1 MLANTP
7 PNFIDWLAY
16 DVCQTTPDNVRLWLW
31 VALLAGLMTA
41 TIQFLLMLVT
51 RWGNSDPT
59 GKALMCSVLIHLS
72 LSSGAVVA
80 TPPKAVLAVFSKP
93 KKAEKDVIRKVV
105 IEGLTKTESP
115 KSGNTPVWEKL
126 LEKPTMELARL
137 DRAPFEFESLKAPER
152 RDEALTK
159 PDLDVPDIKHT
170 PETPIARPELEQT
183 GDIGP
188 KIESSAPVKIDDI
201 QAEAR
206 PEVNVPTMT
215 TIRRK
220 VQESGL
226 AQVAV
231 ERAPS
236 RGAIERVLPVPDLNR
251 QVASIPLPQSA
262 VVDPKSM
269 LPREAVD
276 EKIERRAGPVPVEI
290 AKEAAGAGGTSQ
302 IEDSAAGALGK
313 PKFDRLKARTPKMEE
328 TGGTQRLEPDRKPA
342 IPQPLAS
349 PVVSVRDGITS
360 KTPLD
365 GPKPNAIRP
374 NFEPINRDQA
384 NVLPPT
390 YRLRNLAKRAETA
403 LKYGGTETSERTV
416 EASLKWLALHQSPEG
431 YWDADGFHSMCPEGN
446 RCVGRGQGRTVD
458 AEGRDQPV
466 TISGADSGI
475 TGLTVLAF
483 LGAGYSHEEG
493 AYADEVDRAISWLIR
508 QQEPDGYL
516 GGKAA
521 RFERMYCHAMATYAL
536 AEALGMQTDRKT
548 DRRIRLPLDKAVRY
562 ILAQQNTE
570 DGGWRYERGQR
581 GDMSMFGWQLMALK
595 SAEIAGISFPE
606 TNRQLLI
613 KFLKDRSIG
622 PRKGLA
628 AYRVVDPQY
637 EPLPPTPAM
646 TAEALFCKQ
655 MLGIARTNPQST
667 EAIEYLMQRPPS
679 HRTEDI
685 YYWYYGTLAV
695 YQYGG
700 EEWVK
705 WNTGLREY
713 LIQDQRKSGHAAGS
727 WDPKAPWGTYG
738 GRVFSTAL
746 STLCLEVYYR
756 FLPLYRVQKTTNEL
770 DGE

>member
-41 TIQFLLMLVT
+41 TIQFLLMMVT
-51 RWGNSDPT
+51 RWGNSDAT

-80 TPPKAVLAVFSKP
+80 TPPKAVLAVFHKP
-93 KKAEKDVIRKVV
+93 TKPTKDVIRKVV

-115 KSGNTPVWEKL
+115 KAGNTPVWEKL
-126 LEKPTMELARL
+126 PKKPLMELARL

-152 RDEALTK
+152 REAELTK
-159 PDLDVPDIKHT
+159 PDLDVPDLKHI
-170 PETPIARPELEQT
+170 PDAPVARPEIEQT
-183 GDIGP
+183 GDVGP

-201 QAEAR
+201 KVEAR
-206 PEVNVPTMT
+206 PDVNVPSVT

-220 VQESGL
+220 VEQSGL
-226 AQVAV
+226 ADIAI
-231 ERAPS
+231 ERTPS
-236 RGAIERVLPVPDLNR
+236 AGVVERVLPVPDLNR
-251 QVASIPLPQSA
+251 QVASIPLSPSA
-262 VVDPKSM
+262 IVDPKAM
-269 LPREAVD
+269 LQRDGLD
-276 EKIERRAGPVPVEI
+276 EKIERRSGPVPAETIKEI
-290 AKEAAGAGGTSQ
+290 AGASGATKTD
-302 IEDSAAGALGK
+302 DSAAGSLGK
-313 PKFDRLKARTPKMEE
+313 PKFDRLKTRTPKMEE
-328 TGGTQRLEPDRKPA
+328 FGGTQRLEPDRKPA
-342 IPQPLAS
+342 TPQPVQS
-349 PVVSVRDGITS
+349 PVISVRDSIAS
-360 KTPLD
+360 KAPVD

-384 NVLPPT
+384 NALPPT

-431 YWDADGFHSMCPEGN
+431 YWDADGFSAMCPDGN
-446 RCVGRGQGRTVD
+446 RCIGRGQGRTVD
-458 AEGRDQPV
+458 GQGRDVPV
-466 TISGADSGI
+466 EVSGADSGI

-483 LGAGYSHEEG
+483 LGAGYTHEEG
-493 AYADEVDRAISWLIR
+493 PYADEVDRAISWLIR
-508 QQEPDGYL
+508 QQQPDGFL
-516 GGKAA
+516 GGRAA

-536 AEALGMQTDRKT
+536 AEALGMQTDRAT
-548 DRRIRLPLDKAVRY
+548 DRRIRVPLEKAVRY
-562 ILAQQNTE
+562 ILSQQSIE
-570 DGGWRYERGQR
+570 DGGWRYEKGQR

-595 SAEIAGISFPE
+595 SAEIAGLPIPE
-606 TNRQLLI
+606 ANRQLLI
-613 KFLKDRSIG
+613 RFLKERSIG

-655 MLGIARTNPQST
+655 MLGIARTNPQSV
-667 EAIEYLMQRPPS
+667 EAVEYVMQRPPS

-700 EEWVK
+700 DDWVK
-705 WNTGLREY
+705 WNTALREY

-756 FLPLYRVQKTTNEL
+756 FLPLYRVQKSTSEL